1 MKEGLIVQP
10 LIPGGYILL
19 SRKILNNEIMK
30 KPPLYFKIWAWI
42 LLNAQHKDYGNLKR
56 GQLFTSIPEMQE
68 AMSYKVGYR
77 IEKPTKKQI
86 WGVLEW
92 LRNSYEGNTKVT
104 TNVPMIETTKVTH
117 GIIITVVN
125 YDLYQT
131 PSNYESNNEGNDE
144 RMTKGQRKKRQGNN
158 INKNDK
164 NVKNDKNEKEYNKK
178 LVDDSTESPIADEK
192 PRYDVDSVYYQAALY
207 LKNKILSFNP
217 QCKVPKDNPKSMD
230 KWANDIRLILE
241 RDKRSKKELATIIDY
256 VFDYDDFWKAQ
267 IQSPSGLRK
276 HWDKIQGKMLSK
288 QNNSNGVNKVINFQE
303 QIDRMADW

>member
-1 MKEGLIVQP
+1 MNGWIKLHRDIQNHW
-10 LIPGGYILL
+10 IW
-19 SRKILNNEIMK
+19 SD
-30 KPPLYFKIWAWI
+30 KPFDKRSAWI
-42 LLNAQHKDYGNLKR
+42 DMIMMANHKDNKFVLGNELIDVKKGQFITSELKLMER
-56 GQLFTSIPEMQE
+56 WGWSK
-68 AMSYKVGYR
+68 SKVR
-77 IEKPTKKQI
+77 SFLSLLEKDNMITKETDKKKTTITIVNYCI
-86 WGVLEW
+86 WQDSE
-92 LRNSYEGNTKVT
+92 T
-104 TNVPMIETTKVTH
+104 TEEPRKDHQETTKE
-117 GIIITVVN
+117 
-125 YDLYQT
+125 
-131 PSNYESNNEGNDE
+131 P
-144 RMTKGQRKKRQGNN
+144 RKDT
-158 INKNDK
+158 NKNDK

-241 RDKRSKKELATIIDY
+241 RDKRTKKELATIIDY

>member
-1 MKEGLIVQP
+1 VQP

-77 IEKPTKKQI
+77 IEKPTKKRI

-92 LRNSYEGNTKVT
+92 LRNPYEGNTKVT

-131 PSNYESNNEGNDE
+131 PSNYEGNNEGNDE
-144 RMTKGQRKKRQGNN
+144 GMTKGQRRERQGNN

-164 NVKNDKNEKEYNKK
+164 NDKNDKNEKNINNITLQILDLRSRYSEKQLQIIDEYFDILKWTRRTGK
-178 LVDDSTESPIADEK
+178 IADSVVLKIYQEWEK
-192 PRYDVDSVYYQAALY
+192 YPIEKVIYALHIY
-207 LKNKILSFNP
+207 NN
-217 QCKVPKDNPKSMD
+217 NPKHHD
-230 KWANDIRLILE
+230 
-241 RDKRSKKELATIIDY
+241 KKENYCYGIMRNTTMEEIEEY
-256 VFDYDDFWKAQ
+256 K
-267 IQSPSGLRK
+267 RK
-276 HWDKIQGKMLSK
+276 QGGVNSEKHGGNISRG
-288 QNNSNGVNKVINFQE
+288 SNGYGHDKQSNRTGKFDNIE
-303 QIDRMADW
+303 IPGIITG